1 MAAASRPVRLF
12 GLVLFATLA
21 TLAASAGTAAA
32 APPATAPR
40 SAKVCAACHGTI
52 HRAWQASAKARS
64 WTNPV
69 FQWGLADARK
79 ARGEAVVAGCVA
91 CHAPLAT
98 GAPGGEDA
106 VAQEG
111 ITCNFCHNVSAV
123 EASPKPA
130 SYTLDKGSPNLMR
143 GPYADADAGSGHES
157 VFHEAFTKG
166 DFCASCHWGQKENG
180 LIIEATYPQWKAS
193 RAAASGRQCQD
204 CHMPSAPG
212 KASPLAKKQRPAVA
226 AHTFSGPRTPDGLDS
241 VATVA
246 ASVEGGRL
254 KLTVTNARGGHSLP
268 GGGHSMRAITLDVV
282 FTDAAGKELSRA
294 EVASYGTEF
303 ADSSG
308 RAPVPKWL
316 AASVAR
322 SREIPADSPVVEYA
336 KVPAGAKKAEAVL
349 TYHPLAPAIRERL
362 KAAGVDV
369 AGRDPV
375 VLARAAASLP

>member
-1 MAAASRPVRLF
+1 MAAASRPVPLF
-12 GLVLFATLA
+12 GLFLLA

-32 APPATAPR
+32 EPPGTAPR
-40 SAKVCAACHGTI
+40 SAKVCAACHGAI
-52 HRAWQASAKARS
+52 HKAWQASSKSHS

-79 ARGEAVVAGCVA
+79 TRGEAVVARCLA

-111 ITCNFCHNVSAV
+111 TTCNFCHNVSAV

-130 SYTLDKGSPNLMR
+130 SYTLDKTKPNLMR

-157 VFHEAFTKG
+157 VYHEAFTKG
-166 DFCASCHWGQKENG
+166 EFCASCHWGQKDNG

-193 RAAASGRQCQD
+193 RAAASGKQCQD

-212 KASPLAKKQRPAVA
+212 KASPLAKKQRPAVF
-226 AHTFSGPRTPDGLDS
+226 AHTFSGPRTPGGLDS
-241 VATVA
+241 VATLA

-254 KLTVTNARGGHSLP
+254 RLTVTNARGGHSLP
-268 GGGHSMRAITLDVV
+268 GGGHSMRSITLDVV

-303 ADSSG
+303 ADSAG
-308 RAPVPKWL
+308 RAPAPKWL

-349 TYHPLAPAIRERL
+349 TYHPLAPAILERL
-362 KAAGVDV
+362 KAAGVEA

>member
-1 MAAASRPVRLF
+1 MAAASRPIPLL
-12 GLVLFATLA
+12 GLLLFATLA
-21 TLAASAGTAAA
+21 AGTAAA
-32 APPATAPR
+32 APVTAAR
-40 SAKVCAACHGTI
+40 SAKVCAACHGAI
-52 HRAWQASAKARS
+52 HKAWQASAKSRS

-79 ARGEAVVAGCVA
+79 TQGEAVVARCVA
-91 CHAPLAT
+91 CHAPLAS

-111 ITCNFCHNVSAV
+111 TTCNFCHNVSAV
-123 EASPKPA
+123 VASPKPA
-130 SYTLDKGSPNLMR
+130 SYTLDKANPNLMR
-143 GPYADADAGSGHES
+143 GPYADAEAGSGHES
-157 VFHEAFTKG
+157 VFHETFTKG
-166 DFCASCHWGQKENG
+166 EFCASCHWGQKENG

-193 RAAASGRQCQD
+193 RAAASGKQCQD

-226 AHTFSGPRTPDGLDS
+226 AHAFSGPRTLGGLDS
-241 VATVA
+241 VATLA
-246 ASVEGGRL
+246 ASVEGGRV
-254 KLTVTNARGGHSLP
+254 KLTVTNARAGHSLP

-303 ADSSG
+303 ADSAG

-336 KVPAGAKKAEAVL
+336 KVPAGARKAEAVL
-349 TYHPLAPAIRERL
+349 TYHPLAPVIRERL
-362 KAAGVDV
+362 KAAGVEV

>member
-1 MAAASRPVRLF
+1 MAAASRPVPLF
-12 GLVLFATLA
+12 GLVLLA

-32 APPATAPR
+32 APPGTAPR
-40 SAKVCAACHGTI
+40 SAKVCAACHSAI
-52 HRAWQASAKARS
+52 HKAWQASSKAHS

-79 ARGEAVVAGCVA
+79 TQGEAVVARCVA

-130 SYTLDKGSPNLMR
+130 SYTLDKAKPNLMR

-157 VFHEAFTKG
+157 VFHEGFTKG
-166 DFCASCHWGQKENG
+166 EFCASCHWGQMENG

-212 KASPLAKKQRPAVA
+212 KASPLAKKQRPAVF

-241 VATVA
+241 VATLA

-254 KLTVTNARGGHSLP
+254 KLTVTNTRGGHSLP

-282 FTDAAGKELSRA
+282 FIDAAGKELSRG

-303 ADSSG
+303 ADTAG

-349 TYHPLAPAIRERL
+349 TYHPLAPAILERL
-362 KAAGVDV
+362 KTAGVEV

>member
-1 MAAASRPVRLF
+1 MAAASRPIPLF
-12 GLVLFATLA
+12 GLVLLA

-32 APPATAPR
+32 APPGTAPR
-40 SAKVCAACHGTI
+40 SAKVCAACHSAI
-52 HRAWQASAKARS
+52 HKAWQASSKAHS

-79 ARGEAVVAGCVA
+79 TQGEAVVARCVA

-111 ITCNFCHNVSAV
+111 TTCNFCHNVSAV

-130 SYTLDKGSPNLMR
+130 SYTLDKAKPNLMR

-157 VFHEAFTKG
+157 VLHEGFTKG
-166 DFCASCHWGQKENG
+166 EFCASCHWGQMENG

-193 RAAASGRQCQD
+193 RAAASGQQCQD

-212 KASPLAKKQRPAVA
+212 KASPLAKKQRPAVF

-241 VATVA
+241 VATLA

-268 GGGHSMRAITLDVV
+268 GGGHSMRAITLVVV

-294 EVASYGTEF
+294 EIASYGTEF
-303 ADSSG
+303 ADTAG

-349 TYHPLAPAIRERL
+349 TYHPLAPAILERL
-362 KAAGVDV
+362 KTAGVEV